1 MKLFV
6 RLFLLSLLLS
16 LAFSAVSAQDEMI
29 VIDFYYP
36 SAVDANLQALFERYA
51 EMFSAQNPNVT
62 VNVNYTGSYTQT
74 RDTIRTELDAGQTG
88 PDVAVMLAIDL
99 FSFIENGS
107 IMPAQMFIDQMEDG
121 EAFVADF
128 FPAFLLN
135 SVDED
140 GVIWSIPFQ
149 RSTPILYYNK
159 DLFAEAG
166 LDPEQPPRSLE
177 ELIEFADLLTTDDRW
192 GFMLPIAGGFPIW
205 LYQSFAIAHGQN
217 LVEES
222 PAEVFFNTP
231 EGLAALQAIN
241 DLGNLYGVMPAGG
254 TAWGE
259 TPEAFTAGRAAM
271 IYHTTGS
278 LTSILNNAPFEV
290 GTGFLA
296 SGPAN
301 EDGTGYGAPTGGGNL
316 YIFNDPNRSEAEL
329 EAIWN
334 WVMFLAS
341 PEIQSDWGAATGY
354 IAARQS
360 AWELDPLASLVEEFP
375 QYAVARDQLA
385 FSQKEFSS
393 FRTIDIQGIINTTL
407 SGIISGDVTDA
418 AAALATAQAQIDALL
433 EPYRQ

>member
-1 MKLFV
+1 MKLFA
-6 RLFLLSLLLS
+6 RLLLLSLLLG
-16 LAFSAVSAQDEMI
+16 LAFSAASAQDETI

-51 EMFSAQNPNVT
+51 EMFSAQYPNVT

-140 GVIWSIPFQ
+140 GVVWSIPFQ

-222 PAEVFFNTP
+222 PAEVYFNTP

-316 YIFNDPNRSEAEL
+316 YIFNDPNRSEAKL

-385 FSQKEFSS
+385 YSQKEFSS
-393 FRTIDIQGIINTTL
+393 YRTIDIQGIINTTL